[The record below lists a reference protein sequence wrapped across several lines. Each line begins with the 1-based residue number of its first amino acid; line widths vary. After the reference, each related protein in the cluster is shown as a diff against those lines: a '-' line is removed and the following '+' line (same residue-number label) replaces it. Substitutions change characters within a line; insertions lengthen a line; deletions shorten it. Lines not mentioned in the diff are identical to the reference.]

1 MNGDK
6 LGLAKAAKAF
16 NGQIV
21 TKTGVETLNP
31 KMSGGMPDLGGP
43 RSKDVAGLDSMRKGS
58 AAGVMKNGKSKL
70 VTDR

>member
-1 MNGDK
+1 MAGDK
-6 LGLAKAAKAF
+6 LGLAKAAQVF

-43 RSKDVAGLDSMRKGS
+43 RSKDFGGLDSMRKGS
-58 AAGVMKNGKSKL
+58 AAGVLNNGKSKL
-70 VTDR
+70 VTDK